1 MWSHTYLASF
11 TQHSVPEISSTLLFE
26 FLFAC
31 LARCNCACSFQT
43 AFTCICKYSTH
54 IPHIL
59 PPPPFAHFLLLRVPF
74 IPLGS
79 FISWEKARAE
89 AGAPEGRMLPSGLLH
104 LTSMPCLLIGPRN
117 AGPRDG
123 TAHCEPDPS
132 TLIKK
137 RTH

>member
-1 MWSHTYLASF
+1 MHIWLLSLSIVFLRFHPLCCLNFYLLALQDV
-11 TQHSVPEISSTLLFE
+11 TST
-26 FLFAC
+26 
-31 LARCNCACSFQT
+31 CNFQT
-43 AFTCICKYSTH
+43 AFTSICKYSTH

-79 FISWEKARAE
+79 FMSWEKARAE

-123 TAHCEPDPS
+123 AAHCEPDPS